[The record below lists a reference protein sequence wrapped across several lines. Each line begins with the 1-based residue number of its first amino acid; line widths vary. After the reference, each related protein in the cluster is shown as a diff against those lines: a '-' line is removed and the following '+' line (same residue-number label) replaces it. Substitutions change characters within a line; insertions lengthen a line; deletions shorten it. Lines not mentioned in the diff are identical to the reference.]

1 MKGAMKKGW
10 ALVGALALVGTMASS
25 AMAIEAF
32 QERFEW
38 GDLNKPTTLRGR
50 VAVVDPYD
58 KAVWI
63 NVAVFGG
70 NAESGYYWQKYFP
83 GKNLKMYTANDEVWK
98 TLAAA
103 GKDSHSQAVM
113 MDTKPSNYGLVE
125 IVVQE
130 VEQNKR
136 VISSAKPI
144 AEEVAGTPDKPR
156 SIHSLRSL
164 SVLDAIRADS
174 WPNNRKMQYDVLIP
188 GPEGVQAIAGIIPN
202 SDQGLG
208 QVYDPAKGDYGKAEM
223 PKKPAEGMK
232 QPAEGMKQ
240 PATPEKE

>member
-1 MKGAMKKGW
+1 MKGAKMKGW
-10 ALVGALALVGTMASS
+10 ALVGAIALVGTMATS

-38 GDLNKPTTLRGR
+38 GDLSKPTTLRGR

-83 GKNLKMYTANDEVWK
+83 GKNIKMYPANDDVWK
-98 TLAAA
+98 TLVQA

-113 MDTKPSNYGLVE
+113 TDTKPSNYGLVE
-125 IVVQE
+125 IVAQE
-130 VEQNKR
+130 VEQNHR
-136 VISSAKPI
+136 VISSAKPV
-144 AEEVAGTPDKPR
+144 EEVAGTPDKPR

-164 SVLDAIRADS
+164 SVLDAMRADS
-174 WPNNRKMQYDVLIP
+174 WPQNRKMLYDVLYPTQDGI
-188 GPEGVQAIAGIIPN
+188 QAIAGIIPY
-202 SDQGLG
+202 SDQGMG
-208 QVYDPAKGDYGKAEM
+208 QVYFPEKGSYEKVD
-223 PKKPAEGMK
+223 EGMK
-232 QPAEGMKQ
+232 QPAGGAPK
-240 PATPEKE
+240 TN

>member
-1 MKGAMKKGW
+1 MKGAKKGW
-10 ALVGALALVGTMASS
+10 ILFGAMALVGTMASS

-38 GDLNKPTTLRGR
+38 GDLSKPTTLRGR
-50 VAVVDPYD
+50 VAVADPYD

-83 GKNLKMYTANDEVWK
+83 GKNVKMYAANDEILK
-98 TLAAA
+98 TLVAA
-103 GKDSHSQAVM
+103 GKAEPSQAVM
-113 MDTKPSNYGLVE
+113 TDTKPSNYGLVE

-136 VISSAKPI
+136 VIQSVKAVD
-144 AEEVAGTPDKPR
+144 EVAGTPAKPR
-156 SIHSLRSL
+156 SIHSLREL
-164 SVLDAIRADS
+164 PVMEAIRADS
-174 WPNNRKMQYDVLIP
+174 WQNNRKMLYDVLIP
-188 GPEGVQAIAGIIPN
+188 GGPAIAGVIPN

-208 QVYDPAKGDYGKAEM
+208 IWDPTK
-223 PKKPAEGMK
+223 
-232 QPAEGMKQ
+232 
-240 PATPEKE
+240 

>member
-1 MKGAMKKGW
+1 MKGAKIKGW
-10 ALVGALALVGTMASS
+10 AFVGAMALVGTMASS
-25 AMAIEAF
+25 AIAIEAF

-38 GDLNKPTTLRGR
+38 GDLSKPTTLRGR

-83 GKNLKMYTANDEVWK
+83 GKNVKMYPADDKVMG
-98 TLAAA
+98 TLKAA

-113 MDTKPSNYGLVE
+113 TGTKPSNYGMVE

-130 VEQNKR
+130 KEQNKR
-136 VISSAKPI
+136 IILSAKTV
-144 AEEVAGTPDKPR
+144 ADVAGTPAKPR
-156 SIHSLRSL
+156 SIHALRTTP
-164 SVLDAIRADS
+164 VAQATAEES
-174 WPNNRKMQYDVLIP
+174 WPNNRRMLYDVLIP
-188 GPEGVQAIAGIIPN
+188 GGPAISGVIPY

-208 QVYDPAKGDYGKAEM
+208 VWD
-223 PKKPAEGMK
+223 
-232 QPAEGMKQ
+232 
-240 PATPEKE
+240 PEK